1 MVREDKDSVD
11 QSQKFIDKAR
21 EIGADEDEKAFEEK
35 LKRIAKQQ
43 PKKEAPDK

>member
-1 MVREDKDSVD
+1 MPNKSEIP

-21 EIGADEDEKAFEEK
+21 EVEADEDEKAFEDR

-43 PKKEAPDK
+43 PKKKTPDK